1 MTVKMLLKLYEV
13 RGKNPAVLNE
23 WVKIENYLPFTEK
36 DALVKDVLR
45 STFEY
50 RDENG
55 GLKSYSAVR
64 SKVFT
69 EKILASYTN
78 IEVDSQTYDSLAEAG
93 ILLPI
98 LRLIGD
104 EYEMCSK
111 MLGAYLED
119 IINGF
124 VTLED
129 L

>member
-23 WVKIENYLPFTEK
+23 WVKIENYLPFAEK
-36 DALVKDVLR
+36 DSLVKDVLR

-98 LRLIGD
+98 LRLI
-104 EYEMCSK
+104 
-111 MLGAYLED
+111 
-119 IINGF
+119 
-124 VTLED
+124 
-129 L
+129 

>member
-1 MTVKMLLKLYEV
+1 MKVES
-13 RGKNPAVLNE
+13 
-23 WVKIENYLPFTEK
+23 YLPFSQK
-36 DALVKDVLR
+36 DALVRDVLK
-45 STFEY
+45 STFHY

-55 GLKSYSAVR
+55 GLKSFSAIR

-69 EKILASYTN
+69 EQILSAYTN
-78 IEVDSQTYDSLAEAG
+78 IEVDDQTYDSLAEAG

-111 MLGAYLED
+111 MLGAYLDD

-124 VTLED
+124 VILED

>member
-23 WVKIENYLPFTEK
+23 WVKVEAYLPFSQK
-36 DALVKDVLR
+36 DALVRDVLK

-55 GLKSYSAVR
+55 GLKSFSAVR

-69 EKILASYTN
+69 EQMLSAYTN
-78 IEVDSQTYDSLAEAG
+78 IEVDDQTYDSLAEVG

-111 MLGAYLED
+111 MLGAYLDD

-124 VTLED
+124 VILED